1 MQAVPACPGCPGEK
15 SIGLS
20 FFPDVRPG
28 LRPLCSGFMCFD
40 ARCNQSVHAL
50 SLIVPLQAAFL
61 EMLRKPQQ
69 RLSIASHSRI
79 ARIELMNCN
88 PCVRLKNHEPFT
100 LLA

>member
-1 MQAVPACPGCPGEK
+1 MSRVSRQRDLVPGQREPAWMQAVPACPGCPGEK

-50 SLIVPLQAAFL
+50 SLIVPLQAAFV
-61 EMLRKPQQ
+61 EMLRKP
-69 RLSIASHSRI
+69 
-79 ARIELMNCN
+79 
-88 PCVRLKNHEPFT
+88 
-100 LLA
+100 